1 MEMLCKTF
9 IMNNLRKIL
18 LIISFLCTSS
28 LLVAQKVQL
37 SGYVFSKSGQP
48 LPGANIV
55 TKDGVGAATNLLG
68 RYVVSL
74 QPGTYI
80 FNISFVGY
88 KTISKELILSENEN
102 ATVDY
107 YLLES
112 QIELS
117 DVMVS
122 SDENKNTEKISAI
135 DIKLRPIQTSQDVLR
150 MVPGLFIAQHA
161 GGGKAEQIFLRG
173 FDIDHGTDI
182 ALSVDGM
189 PVNMVSHA
197 HGQGYADLHFLIPET
212 IEKVNFNKGP
222 YYADQ
227 GNFNTA
233 GFAEFKTKSF
243 LDKSTIKFEG
253 GQFGTMRSVA
263 MIDLMEKNEAQDLY
277 IASEFYLTNGYFESP
292 QNFSRLNL
300 MAKYAGRMADN
311 SLVEVSASTFS
322 SKWDASGQIPL
333 RAIESGLISRFGSI
347 DDTEGGETSRTN
359 FNVKYLKA
367 LDDNSTLSQQV
378 YAIDYQFN
386 LVSNFTF
393 FLEDSVN
400 GDQITQSEK
409 RKIYGYNGAYKR
421 DDRVGGLS
429 LLSEIG
435 GGIRYDDVN
444 DISLSKT
451 KNRKE
456 ILNDLA
462 RGDVDE
468 YNINAYLSETILLSK
483 DFSFTGSIRFD
494 YFIFNY
500 VDALKP
506 SYQREQIAKG
516 TASPK
521 LIINYKATNNIN
533 LFAKGGAGFHSN
545 DTRVVVAQQGE
556 DILPKAY
563 GADLGATFKPFPNL
577 AINTALWYLYLE
589 QEFVYVGDAGIV
601 EPSGRTERK
610 GIDLSIR
617 YQILKWLYFDT
628 DLNITNPVALDAAE
642 EENNIPLAPTFTSI
656 GGLNFQFSNG
666 INGSL
671 RYRFLDDRSA
681 NEDNSLTAEGYF
693 LLDAV
698 LNYTQPKYQVG
709 LSVENILN
717 EEWKEAQF
725 ETESRLLNEPL
736 PVSEIHFTPGSP
748 FFARLNVSY
757 FF

>member
-1 MEMLCKTF
+1 
-9 IMNNLRKIL
+9 MNYIKAF
-18 LIISFLCTSS
+18 LIISCFLCFSEKIS
-28 LLVAQKVQL
+28 AQKVQV
-37 SGYVFSKSGQP
+37 SGSVFTESGKP
-48 LPGANIV
+48 LPGANIS
-55 TKDGVGAATNLLG
+55 TENGIGAAANMLG
-68 RYVVSL
+68 RYTLSL
-74 QPGTYI
+74 QPGIYTI
-80 FNISFVGY
+80 NVSFVGY
-88 KTISKELILSENEN
+88 ETLSKEVILSEAGNKSLDF
-102 ATVDY
+102 T
-107 YLLES
+107 LTES
-112 QIELS
+112 RIELS
-117 DVMVS
+117 DVVVS
-122 SDENKNTEKISAI
+122 SNENENTEKISAI
-135 DIKLRPIQTSQDVLR
+135 DIELRPIQTSQDVLR

-182 ALSVDGM
+182 ALTVDGM

-212 IEKVNFNKGP
+212 IENVNFNKGP

-243 LDKSTIKFEG
+243 LDKSSIKLEG

-263 MIDLMEKNEAQDLY
+263 MIDLMKKKEAQDLY
-277 IASEFYLTNGYFESP
+277 IASEFYLTDGYFESP
-292 QNFSRLNL
+292 QSFSRLNL
-300 MAKYAGRMADN
+300 MAKYSGRLEDN
-311 SLVEVSASTFS
+311 TLLEVSASTFS
-322 SKWDASGQIPL
+322 SKWDASGQIPE
-333 RAIESGLISRFGSI
+333 RAVESGLIGRFGSI

-359 FNVKYLKA
+359 LNLKYVKA
-367 LDDNSTLSQQV
+367 LDDNSTLSQQL
-378 YAIDYQFN
+378 YAIDYKFN

-393 FLEDSVN
+393 FLEDPIN
-400 GDQITQSEK
+400 GDQITQSEH
-409 RKIYGYNGAYKR
+409 RKIYGYNSSYKR
-421 DDRVGGLS
+421 EDRLGGLS
-429 LLSEIG
+429 LLSELG

-444 DISLSKT
+444 DIRLSKT
-451 KNRKE
+451 RDRRE
-456 ILNDLA
+456 VLSDLA

-468 YNINAYLSETILLSK
+468 YNLNTYLSETLIFNPQLSL
-483 DFSFTGSIRFD
+483 TGSIRFD

-506 SYQREQIAKG
+506 DYELQQQSKG

-521 LIINYKATNNIN
+521 LILNYKAANNLN
-533 LFAKGGAGFHSN
+533 LFAKGGIGFHSN

-610 GIDLSIR
+610 GIDLSLR
-617 YQILKWLYFDT
+617 YQILDWLYLDT
-628 DLNITNPVALDAAE
+628 DLNMTDPVALDEAE
-642 EENNIPLAPTFTSI
+642 GENYIPLAPTFTSI
-656 GGLNFQFSNG
+656 GGLSFQLDNG
-666 INGSL
+666 LNGSL
-671 RYRFLDDRSA
+671 RYRFLDDRAA
-681 NEDNSLTAEGYF
+681 NENNSLTAEGYF

-698 LNYTQPKYQVG
+698 FNYTQPKYQIG
-709 LSVENILN
+709 LSIENILN

-725 ETESRLLNEPL
+725 ETESRLFNEPA

>member
-1 MEMLCKTF
+1 M
-9 IMNNLRKIL
+9 
-18 LIISFLCTSS
+18 
-28 LLVAQKVQL
+28 AQKVQL
-37 SGYVFSKSGQP
+37 SGSVFSDKGKP

-55 TKDGVGAATNLLG
+55 TENGLGTSSNLLG
-68 RYVVSL
+68 NYNL
-74 QPGTYI
+74 NLNPGIYTL
-80 FNISFVGY
+80 NISYIGY
-88 KTISKELILSENEN
+88 ETISREVILEQNQNSSLNF
-102 ATVDY
+102 
-107 YLLES
+107 YLTES

-117 DVMVS
+117 DVVVS
-122 SDENKNTEKISAI
+122 SNENENTEKISAI
-135 DIKLRPIQTSQDVLR
+135 DIKLRPIQTSQDILR

-197 HGQGYADLHFLIPET
+197 HGQGYSDLHFLIPET

-243 LDKSTIKFEG
+243 LDKSSVKLEG
-253 GQFGTMRSVA
+253 GQFGTIRSVA
-263 MIDLMEKNEAQDLY
+263 MIDLIEEKENQDLY
-277 IASEFYLTNGYFESP
+277 IASEFYLTDGYFESP

-300 MAKYAGRMADN
+300 MAKYSGRLEDN

-322 SKWDASGQIPL
+322 SKWDASGQIPE
-333 RAIESGLISRFGSI
+333 RAVESGLISRFGSI

-359 FNVKYLKA
+359 LNVKYLKA
-367 LDDNSTLSQQV
+367 LDENSTLSQQV
-378 YAIDYQFN
+378 YAIDYKFN

-393 FLEDSVN
+393 FLEDPVN
-400 GDQITQSEK
+400 GDQITQSEH
-409 RKIYGYNGAYKR
+409 RKIYGYNGSYKR
-421 DDRVGGLS
+421 EDRIGGLN
-429 LLSEIG
+429 LLSELG
-435 GGIRYDDVN
+435 AGVRYDDIN
-444 DISLSKT
+444 DIRLSKT
-451 KNRKE
+451 INRRE
-456 ILNDLA
+456 VVSDLA

-468 YNINAYLSETILLSK
+468 YNLHAYLSETMFFSPRLSL
-483 DFSFTGSIRFD
+483 TGSIRFD
-494 YFIFNY
+494 YFTFNY

-506 SYQREQIAKG
+506 NYEREQVSQGI
-516 TASPK
+516 ASPK
-521 LIINYKATNNIN
+521 LIFNYKASNNLN
-533 LFAKGGAGFHSN
+533 LFAKGGIGFHSN

-556 DILPKAY
+556 EILPKAY
-563 GADLGATFKPFPNL
+563 SADLGATYKPFPNL

-610 GIDLSIR
+610 GIDISFR
-617 YQILKWLYFDT
+617 YQLLDWLYFDT
-628 DLNITNPVALDAAE
+628 DLNFTDPVALDEAE
-642 EENNIPLAPTFTSI
+642 GENHIPLAPTFTSI
-656 GGLNFQFSNG
+656 GGLSFQLDNG
-666 INGSL
+666 LNGSL
-671 RYRFLDDRSA
+671 RYRYLGDRAA

-693 LLDAV
+693 LMDAV
-698 LNYTQPKYQVG
+698 VNYTKPKYQVG
-709 LSVENILN
+709 ISIENILN

-725 ETESRLLNEPL
+725 ETESRLFNEPE

-748 FFARLNVSY
+748 FFARVNVSY

>member
-1 MEMLCKTF
+1 
-9 IMNNLRKIL
+9 MNNFKTI
-18 LIISFLCTSS
+18 LIIVGFLFASN
-28 LLVAQKVQL
+28 LLWAQEVQL
-37 SGYVFSKSGQP
+37 SGYIYSKSGQP
-48 LPGANIV
+48 LPGANIISENG
-55 TKDGVGAATNLLG
+55 TGTATNLLG
-68 RYVVSL
+68 KYILNL
-74 QPGTYI
+74 QPGTYL
-80 FNISFVGY
+80 FSISFVGY
-88 KTISKELILSENEN
+88 QTISKEVTLSENEN
-102 ATVDY
+102 TTINY

-112 QIELS
+112 QIELA
-117 DVMVS
+117 DVVVS
-122 SDENKNTEKISAI
+122 SDENKNTQKISAL

-150 MVPGLFIAQHA
+150 MIPGLFIAQHA

-212 IEKVNFNKGP
+212 IEKVDFNKGP
-222 YYADQ
+222 YYANQ

-243 LDKSTIKFEG
+243 LDKSTIKLEG

-263 MIDLMEKNEAQDLY
+263 MIDLMEKNEAQNLY
-277 IASEFYLTNGYFESP
+277 IASEFYLSNGYFESP

-300 MAKYAGRMADN
+300 MAKYAGRTADN
-311 SLVEVSASTFS
+311 SLLEISASTFS
-322 SKWDASGQIPL
+322 SKWDASGQIPT
-333 RAIESGLISRFGSI
+333 RAVESGLINRFGSI

-378 YAIDYQFN
+378 YAIDYKFN

-400 GDQITQSEK
+400 GDQITQSEN
-409 RKIYGYNGAYKR
+409 RRIYGYNGSYNR
-421 DDRVGGLS
+421 EDRLGNISILSELGGGL
-429 LLSEIG
+429 
-435 GGIRYDDVN
+435 RYDDVD

-451 KNRKE
+451 RNRKE
-456 ILNDLA
+456 ILSDLA

-468 YNINAYLSETILLSK
+468 YNLHTYLSETLILTKDLSL
-483 DFSFTGSIRFD
+483 TGSIRFD
-494 YFIFNY
+494 YFLFNY

-506 SYQREQIAKG
+506 VYEREQVAKG
-516 TASPK
+516 VASPK
-521 LIINYKATNNIN
+521 LIVNYRVNNNLN
-533 LFAKGGAGFHSN
+533 LFAKGGIGFHSN

-610 GIDLSIR
+610 GLDLSIR
-617 YQILKWLYFDT
+617 YQLLKWLYFDT
-628 DLNITNPVALDAAE
+628 DLNITNPVALDE
-642 EENNIPLAPTFTSI
+642 SEGNNYIPLAPTFTSI
-656 GGLNFQFSNG
+656 GGLSYQFKNG

-671 RYRFLDDRSA
+671 RYRFLDDRAA
-681 NEDNSLTAEGYF
+681 NEDYSLTAEGYL

-698 LNYTQPKYQVG
+698 LNYTQPKYQIG
-709 LSVENILN
+709 LSVENIFN
-717 EEWKEAQF
+717 QEWKEAQF
-725 ETESRLLNEPL
+725 ETESRLFNEAQS
-736 PVSEIHFTPGSP
+736 VSEIHFTPGSP

>member
-1 MEMLCKTF
+1 
-9 IMNNLRKIL
+9 MNNFKTI
-18 LIISFLCTSS
+18 LIIVGFLFASN
-28 LLVAQKVQL
+28 LLWAQEVQL
-37 SGYVFSKSGQP
+37 SGYIYSKSGQP
-48 LPGANIV
+48 LPGANIISENG
-55 TKDGVGAATNLLG
+55 TGTATNLLG
-68 RYVVSL
+68 KYILNL
-74 QPGTYI
+74 QPGTYL
-80 FNISFVGY
+80 FSISFVGY
-88 KTISKELILSENEN
+88 QTISKEVTLSENEN
-102 ATVDY
+102 TTINY

-112 QIELS
+112 QIELA
-117 DVMVS
+117 DLVVS
-122 SDENKNTEKISAI
+122 SDENKNTQKISAL

-150 MVPGLFIAQHA
+150 MIPGLFIAQHA

-212 IEKVNFNKGP
+212 IEKVDFNKGP
-222 YYADQ
+222 YYANQ

-243 LDKSTIKFEG
+243 LDKSTIKLEG

-263 MIDLMEKNEAQDLY
+263 MIDLMEKNEAQNLY
-277 IASEFYLTNGYFESP
+277 IASEFYLSNGYFESP

-300 MAKYAGRMADN
+300 MAKYAGRTADN
-311 SLVEVSASTFS
+311 SLLEISASTFS
-322 SKWDASGQIPL
+322 SKWDASGQIPR
-333 RAIESGLISRFGSI
+333 RAVESGLINRFGSI

-378 YAIDYQFN
+378 YAIDYKFN

-400 GDQITQSEK
+400 GDQITQSEN
-409 RKIYGYNGAYKR
+409 RRIYGYNGSYNR
-421 DDRVGGLS
+421 EDRLGNISILSELGGGL
-429 LLSEIG
+429 
-435 GGIRYDDVN
+435 RYDDVD

-451 KNRKE
+451 RNRKE
-456 ILNDLA
+456 ILSDLA

-468 YNINAYLSETILLSK
+468 YNLHTYLSETLILTKDLSL
-483 DFSFTGSIRFD
+483 TGSIRFD
-494 YFIFNY
+494 YFLFNY

-506 SYQREQIAKG
+506 VYEREQVAKG
-516 TASPK
+516 VASPK
-521 LIINYKATNNIN
+521 LIVNYRVNNNLN
-533 LFAKGGAGFHSN
+533 LFAKGGIGFHSN

-610 GIDLSIR
+610 GLDLSIR
-617 YQILKWLYFDT
+617 YQLLKWLYFDT
-628 DLNITNPVALDAAE
+628 DLNITNPVALDE
-642 EENNIPLAPTFTSI
+642 SEGNNYIPLAPTFTSI
-656 GGLNFQFSNG
+656 GGLSYQFKNG

-671 RYRFLDDRSA
+671 RYRFLDDRAA
-681 NEDNSLTAEGYF
+681 NEDYSLTAEGYL

-698 LNYTQPKYQVG
+698 LNYTQPKYQIG
-709 LSVENILN
+709 LSVENIFN
-717 EEWKEAQF
+717 QEWKEAQF
-725 ETESRLLNEPL
+725 ETESRLFNEAQS
-736 PVSEIHFTPGSP
+736 VSEIHFTPGSP